1 MEHTLLDGARWI
13 AGAPFCYEP
22 ESAFFGE
29 IYRNHVVMGSF
40 ELESV
45 PARAELELAVL
56 GYARVRINGKR
67 ADGSELLG
75 WWTNFTK
82 KVYAHKVD
90 VAGLLHE
97 GENEIQIELGN
108 GFFNP
113 SPLRLFGK
121 YNLRERLTE
130 VGTPRVAARLVDG
143 EGKVLVATDASWSVR
158 EGDLLFNNVYLGEVF
173 DLRGG
178 APAAGPC
185 PVTVYDDT
193 RSVELTPV
201 APCVRAGSIAPV
213 RIFEHEGATVVDFG
227 EVVAGFLRMRVAA
240 HAGARIE
247 LLYSETWRDGGPYT
261 GTAVAGYAGM
271 ETPRGV
277 CPGGPDAP
285 EPAEQHDSVLCH
297 EGVNEFENRFC
308 WHSFRYVS
316 VTGASAA
323 DIVEAVATYVH
334 TDLAQVGKL
343 ELGCERF
350 ERLHEAAIR
359 TKLNNNHGLF
369 EDCARERFGY
379 GGDMVALAASQTFSF
394 NVAGLID
401 KTLADFARDQTE
413 RGGLPETAPF
423 MGIGSNGPA
432 YGEGPLI
439 WQIAYPYLALVA
451 DRVCGR
457 RDLLEREWAGIERF
471 GDYLLGFDAAELAPH
486 CLGDHGSLIAQ
497 GFSSGSPDKEFVGW
511 CAILWALGLVC
522 EAGERLGCDVERFAA
537 AAAELRPRIIDRFK
551 HENGSFGDGT
561 QTSWAFAAELGLGDQ
576 SELVGAL
583 VRAIKAEGGVLTTGI
598 FGTSFAFRLLAEYG
612 YSELLERWLLR
623 EENPSLLGMLA
634 DGNGALIEMFDD
646 PLASCDHAMFS
657 SYDQWFYEGL
667 GGLLVARDAQGCD
680 KLTVKPYL
688 SHATDSFACTWK
700 TCKGAARVEWK
711 RADGAVTVAVEVPEG
726 VETAIESPW
735 GSEVLSSKTEGT
747 RTVMVVSEEKGGC

>member
-13 AGAPFCYEP
+13 ADAPFCYEP

-29 IYRNHVVMGSF
+29 TYRNHVVMGAF

-97 GENEIQIELGN
+97 GANEIQIELGN

-121 YNLRERLTE
+121 YNLRERLAE

-143 EGKVLVATDASWSVR
+143 EGKVLVTTDSSWSVR

-173 DLRGG
+173 DLRGH
-178 APAAGPC
+178 AQKAAPC
-185 PVTVYDDT
+185 PVTVYDGD
-193 RSVELTPV
+193 RSVELSPV
-201 APCVRAGSIAPV
+201 APCVRAGSVSPA
-213 RIFEHEGATVVDFG
+213 RIFEHGGVTVIDFG

-240 HAGARIE
+240 RTGARIE

-277 CPGGPDAP
+277 CPGGPGAP

-323 DIVEAVATYVH
+323 DIIEAVATYVH

-401 KTLADFARDQTE
+401 KTLADFARDQTG

-432 YGEGPLI
+432 YGEGPLM

-451 DRVCGR
+451 DRICGR
-457 RDLLEREWAGIERF
+457 RDLLEREWAGIECF
-471 GDYLLGFDAAELAPH
+471 GDYLLGL
-486 CLGDHGSLIAQ
+486 SLIH
-497 GFSSGSPDKEFVGW
+497 
-511 CAILWALGLVC
+511 I
-522 EAGERLGCDVERFAA
+522 
-537 AAAELRPRIIDRFK
+537 
-551 HENGSFGDGT
+551 
-561 QTSWAFAAELGLGDQ
+561 
-576 SELVGAL
+576 
-583 VRAIKAEGGVLTTGI
+583 
-598 FGTSFAFRLLAEYG
+598 
-612 YSELLERWLLR
+612 
-623 EENPSLLGMLA
+623 
-634 DGNGALIEMFDD
+634 
-646 PLASCDHAMFS
+646 
-657 SYDQWFYEGL
+657 
-667 GGLLVARDAQGCD
+667 
-680 KLTVKPYL
+680 
-688 SHATDSFACTWK
+688 
-700 TCKGAARVEWK
+700 
-711 RADGAVTVAVEVPEG
+711 
-726 VETAIESPW
+726 
-735 GSEVLSSKTEGT
+735 
-747 RTVMVVSEEKGGC
+747 